1 MNDELTL
8 QRRRQARLRPEAA
21 DLYPNI
27 PPDVWL
33 PADSVAERLW
43 VLWIERGEASKALG
57 RVLSP
62 DHFEF
67 RSGDPPSGDSLL
79 RHRRND
85 E

>member
-43 VLWIERGEASKALG
+43 VLDRARRGIEGTWPRPQPGPL
-57 RVLSP
+57 
-62 DHFEF
+62 
-67 RSGDPPSGDSLL
+67 
-79 RHRRND
+79 
-85 E
+85 